1 MEIQQKR
8 FFEKHEIRIMET
20 KILHKRTK
28 FRSQTEI
35 TIPYENLSR
44 NIETYTR
51 SKDLFFIP
59 CIVCCVCTFFAF
71 IYRGSAFEINTWI
84 FWFLSALIFGI
95 LFHLT
100 KEDQWRIQYQNSFY
114 LYLYQKHPNKET
126 VDAFLTRLFE
136 TRDQYLRDLY
146 FNAPNKNISYE
157 LQKSDLQW
165 LRRME
170 VITSAEFNMSIE
182 KLDEL
187 FKQEVHKIGFN

>member
-1 MEIQQKR
+1 
-8 FFEKHEIRIMET
+8 
-20 KILHKRTK
+20 
-28 FRSQTEI
+28 
-35 TIPYENLSR
+35 
-44 NIETYTR
+44 
-51 SKDLFFIP
+51 
-59 CIVCCVCTFFAF
+59 VCCVCTFFAF
-71 IYRGSAFEINTWI
+71 IYRGSAVEINTWI

-126 VDAFLTRLFE
+126 VDAFLTTLFE
-136 TRDQYLRDLY
+136 TRDQYLRSLY
-146 FNAPNKNISYE
+146 FNAPNKNIPYE

-170 VITSAEFNMSIE
+170 VITSAEFNEAIK

-187 FKQEVHKIGFN
+187 FKQEIHKIGFN